1 MRKMGLIYAWLAL
14 FLILAGAA
22 IYAELTYEPPAGDS
36 MAMAES
42 DDPVSAGMAEQG
54 LVPEA
59 MQVPMAPAPTT
70 SPSTRQVMA
79 PTESPPQPEPS
90 VLTSAAV
97 PPRVAFAGQRPADDG
112 KPRIAIIM
120 SEIGLARARSR
131 HAIDTL
137 PPAVTMAVMA
147 YADNVS
153 DWLKDARAAGHETL
167 LALPMEPIDYP
178 RFDPGPSPLLIELD
192 DLENLDR
199 FDKGIGRT
207 SGFVGVLAHMG
218 SRFLSDPA
226 RLRPILA
233 AAQDRGLIFVDSRS
247 GPDSAVGELASPLE
261 LHAAFNDRFIDEPPT
276 RAQIDARLGELEA
289 IAKRRG
295 FAVGI
300 ATPYPVSIK
309 HVRDWANGLAARGF
323 TLVPVSAVAGVPAG

>member
-1 MRKMGLIYAWLAL
+1 MRKIGLNLAWIVLL
-14 FLILAGAA
+14 VTMAGVA
-22 IYAELTYEPPAGDS
+22 IYAELTYEPPALDGAAKAASDNPGD
-36 MAMAES
+36 
-42 DDPVSAGMAEQG
+42 AGMAE
-54 LVPEA
+54 PEPVTA
-59 MQVPMAPAPTT
+59 ASPPPMP
-70 SPSTRQVMA
+70 PSTSSSQ
-79 PTESPPQPEPS
+79 PPPRREPS
-90 VLTSAAV
+90 ALTAAAV
-97 PPRVAFAGQRPADDG
+97 PPRVAFAGQAPADDG
-112 KPRIAIIM
+112 MPRIAVILT
-120 SEIGLARARSR
+120 EIGLARARSR

-137 PPAVTMAVMA
+137 PAGITMAVMA

-153 DWLKDARAAGHETL
+153 NWLKDARIAGHETL
-167 LALPMEPIDYP
+167 LAMPMEPIDYP
-178 RFDPGPSPLLIELD
+178 RFDPGPSPLLTELD

-207 SGFVGVLAHMG
+207 SGYVGVLAHMG

-233 AAQDRGLIFVDSRS
+233 ATQDRGLIFVDSRS

-276 RAQIDARLGELEA
+276 REKIDARLGELEA

-300 ATPYPVSIK
+300 ATPYPVTIK
-309 HVRDWANGLAARGF
+309 HVRDWANGLAARGIM
-323 TLVPVSAVAGVPAG
+323 LVPVSAVAGVPAG